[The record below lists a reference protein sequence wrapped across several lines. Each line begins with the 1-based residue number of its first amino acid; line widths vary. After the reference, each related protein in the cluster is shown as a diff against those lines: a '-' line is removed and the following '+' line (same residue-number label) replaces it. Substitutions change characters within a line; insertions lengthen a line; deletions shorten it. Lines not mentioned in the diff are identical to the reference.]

1 MIAVRDHL
9 DQFGD
14 ARIAI
19 VTFATPERLAAYRQH
34 LQLPFDVVTDL
45 DRSVYRLLG
54 AERGSGRQVWSA
66 FRDLPPDTVPEQRDQ
81 LRQQTI
87 AKADELRKQTDEQV
101 KAVLDQT
108 QYEAYQQE
116 QDKLRPNQRGGAAGL
131 PAGGGNGRQRG
142 ARPSGN

>member
-66 FRDLPPDTVPEQRDQ
+66 GTIRMYARQIRAGRRLRRPTEDIHQLGADAVIGRDGTLRYLSLPSTPEPGHRS
-81 LRQQTI
+81 
-87 AKADELRKQTDEQV
+87 A
-101 KAVLDQT
+101 
-108 QYEAYQQE
+108 
-116 QDKLRPNQRGGAAGL
+116 N
-131 PAGGGNGRQRG
+131 
-142 ARPSGN
+142 